1 MTALL
6 IRQALESRL
15 AAMTPSLAT
24 AFENV
29 PFKPTNGTAYQS
41 VHVMFTAPDNRE
53 IGRQYVARGFMQVS
67 LFYPEG
73 GGAEPATSRAELIR
87 STFYRGLSLTNGAVT
102 VTIDRTPEILPG
114 SNDDDRFVLPVRIPF
129 YAPVNP

>member
-6 IRQALESRL
+6 IRQALETKLGTISP
-15 AAMTPSLAT
+15 ALAT
-24 AFENV
+24 AYENV
-29 PFKPTNGTAYQS
+29 QFKPTNGTAYQA
-41 VHVMFTAPDNRE
+41 VYVLFAQPDNRE
-53 IGRQYVARGFMQVS
+53 TGRQYVARGFMQVS

-87 STFYRGLSLTNGAVT
+87 STFYRGLSLSNGGVT

-114 SNDDDRFVLPVRIPF
+114 RNEDDRFFLPVRIPF
-129 YAPVNP
+129 YAPVNT